1 METDAELTQHD
12 IKPLVFI
19 IETFNARKNLNP
31 VFLNLVISKFS
42 QICEKLTITQII
54 SLYQS
59 ISKIIK
65 EQINNYEILKE
76 KIFTKV
82 ESFSKIDKISGV
94 PN

>member
-1 METDAELTQHD
+1 M
-12 IKPLVFI
+12 
-19 IETFNARKNLNP
+19 IETFNVRKNLNP
-31 VFLNLVISKFS
+31 AFLNLVVSKFS

-54 SLYQS
+54 PLYQS

-65 EQINNYEILKE
+65 EQNNNYEILKE

-82 ESFSKIDKISGV
+82 GSLSEVDKISGN